1 MFNATDQKQAPW
13 FVVNSEDKKSARLN
27 VMRHLL
33 SKVPYKDLTPEV
45 LELPPLVKSEYV
57 RPPYQEQH
65 FIPVVYK

>member
-1 MFNATDQKQAPW
+1 
-13 FVVNSEDKKSARLN
+13 
-27 VMRHLL
+27 MRHLL